1 MLPETL
7 REKLPYFAMQGGI
20 AVCRQL
26 QTEFGTW
33 CPAIVLPYYWKANVL
48 KVICCL
54 PEHGFDKACPIDAP
68 RRWPNYT
75 DFFIMRGV
83 MLYAYAKVD
92 GYLPIY
98 LGDLTGEEANLIS
111 LAEFD
116 QTRMPINSDRE
127 SDEVI
132 R

>member
-7 REKLPYFAMQGGI
+7 SEKLPYCAIQGGI
-20 AVCRQL
+20 AVFRQL

-33 CPAIVLPYYWKANVL
+33 CPAILLPYYWKANVL
-48 KVICCL
+48 KVIRCL
-54 PEHGFDKACPIDAP
+54 PEYGFDKACPIDVS
-68 RRWPNYT
+68 RRWPDYT
-75 DFFIMRGV
+75 DFFIMLGV
-83 MLYAYAKVD
+83 MLYAYPKVD

-98 LGDLTGEEANLIS
+98 LGDLTGEEADLMS
-111 LAEFD
+111 WAEFE

-127 SDEVI
+127 SDEAM